1 MKSLWQRTG
10 LTILWL
16 GAIYQPLVA
25 SAGDG
30 GHHGVSP
37 KAIILFEGLPI
48 TNSMVTSW
56 VVSLVIILLIRLAIS
71 KPRLVP
77 TKGQMLVEG
86 VAEAVR
92 GISGPIVGK
101 KLAYPTF
108 WLTSALFIF
117 ILVQN
122 WCGLLPGVGSIGW
135 GHLGSENE
143 RFLVLKPLI
152 RPGNADLNM
161 TAALAAVSI
170 GAWLYYILRYAG
182 PIVIFKDLFGNK
194 ADPKE
199 TPRPLYLML
208 FVIFGFV
215 GIIEIISICVRP
227 VSLSFRLFGNVFGG
241 ENLLHSMFGLAE
253 GIPGLSFI
261 LPVPFY
267 FLETLIGGVQA
278 LVFMLLISVYIGLIC
293 NHEGDGDH

>member
-122 WCGLLPGVGSIGW
+122 WCGLLPGVGSIG
-135 GHLGSENE
+135 
-143 RFLVLKPLI
+143 V
-152 RPGNADLNM
+152 
-161 TAALAAVSI
+161 AALARS
-170 GAWLYYILRYAG
+170 
-182 PIVIFKDLFGNK
+182 
-194 ADPKE
+194 
-199 TPRPLYLML
+199 
-208 FVIFGFV
+208 
-215 GIIEIISICVRP
+215 
-227 VSLSFRLFGNVFGG
+227 
-241 ENLLHSMFGLAE
+241 
-253 GIPGLSFI
+253 
-261 LPVPFY
+261 
-267 FLETLIGGVQA
+267 
-278 LVFMLLISVYIGLIC
+278 
-293 NHEGDGDH
+293 